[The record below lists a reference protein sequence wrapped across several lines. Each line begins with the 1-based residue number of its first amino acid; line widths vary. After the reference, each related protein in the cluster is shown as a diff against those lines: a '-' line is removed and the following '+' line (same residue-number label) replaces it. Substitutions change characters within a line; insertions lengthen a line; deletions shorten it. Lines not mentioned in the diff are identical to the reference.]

1 MPRELAGKMEELA
14 LALADKSLSNL
25 PADRESIDAFKALS
39 VYFLGTE
46 KLGKGEEEDPE
57 DTGGFSGIRRRIAEA
72 GNTPINGA
80 GNKVDN

>member
-14 LALADKSLSNL
+14 LALAEKSLANL
-25 PADRESIDAFKALS
+25 PADREAVDVFKCLTQ
-39 VYFLGTE
+39 YYLGSE
-46 KLGKGEEEDPE
+46 KLQKEDEDPE